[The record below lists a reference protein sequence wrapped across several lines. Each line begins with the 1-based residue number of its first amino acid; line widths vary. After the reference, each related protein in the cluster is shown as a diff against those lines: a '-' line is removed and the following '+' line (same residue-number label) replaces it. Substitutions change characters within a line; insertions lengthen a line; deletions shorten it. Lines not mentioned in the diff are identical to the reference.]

1 MIGTFHDK
9 QQLHKPVR
17 TGQTRKGNK
26 ILLVDDEPDVTIT
39 FKAILQDVGFIV
51 DAFEDPLI
59 ALSKFKPHYYDLVIL
74 DIKMP
79 KMNGFKLYEEMQKID
94 SQVKVCFITAEE
106 IYYNEIRKEKEQ
118 KYCMLD
124 TEQFLRKPISNT
136 HLVKGIEKIMTL

>member
-59 ALSKFKPHYYDLVIL
+59 ALSKFKPHYYEWI
-74 DIKMP
+74 
-79 KMNGFKLYEEMQKID
+79 
-94 SQVKVCFITAEE
+94 
-106 IYYNEIRKEKEQ
+106 
-118 KYCMLD
+118 
-124 TEQFLRKPISNT
+124 
-136 HLVKGIEKIMTL
+136 

>member
-1 MIGTFHDK
+1 
-9 QQLHKPVR
+9 
-17 TGQTRKGNK
+17 
-26 ILLVDDEPDVTIT
+26 
-39 FKAILQDVGFIV
+39 
-51 DAFEDPLI
+51 
-59 ALSKFKPHYYDLVIL
+59 
-74 DIKMP
+74 
-79 KMNGFKLYEEMQKID
+79 MNGFKLYEEMQKID